1 VARLERSRESDG
13 ALAGGETE
21 KRRKERARPAVSRL
35 RTDQRKQNTVTRCA
49 RNSRKNGSEERRAEE
64 KSRRRRSASAEK
76 NQTLAHGNQ
85 SDKRRRGAISGSGNP
100 SVLFTDW
107 KLGRALTQ
115 EWSKNQKS
123 TPNQNQI
130 QREQTKRE
138 PNFRFLHN
146 KIQPATRCKLEIF
159 HWNPN

>member
-1 VARLERSRESDG
+1 
-13 ALAGGETE
+13 
-21 KRRKERARPAVSRL
+21 
-35 RTDQRKQNTVTRCA
+35 VTRCA
-49 RNSRKNGSEERRAEE
+49 RNSQKNDSEERRAEE

-138 PNFRFLHN
+138 PNFIFLHN
-146 KIQPATRCKLEIF
+146 KIQHATRCKLEIF